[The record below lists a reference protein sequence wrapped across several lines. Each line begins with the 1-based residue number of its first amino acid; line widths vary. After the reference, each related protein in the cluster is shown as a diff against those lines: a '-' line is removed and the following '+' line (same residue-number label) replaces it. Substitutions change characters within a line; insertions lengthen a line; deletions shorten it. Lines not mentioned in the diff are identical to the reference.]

1 MGVNRTSKMLA
12 YVNHGMR
19 VTILDGRQIVGRF
32 MAFDRHMNLVL
43 ADAEEFRKL
52 PPKKGLSEEDRHTR
66 RVLGFLLLRGEE
78 VVSLTVEGPP
88 PQEDKRAQQAPAGP
102 GSGRAAGRGMPG
114 GVPGMP
120 PPGLAGPAH
129 GVGGPAAA
137 AMRPQFAGA
146 PVMRPPPGV
155 VPGMPPR
162 IQTGHAPSRRDAP
175 RIQTGHAPAGNAP
188 PPGFRPGPPGPRRPE
203 TRDAS
208 GEDESSDASDAE
220 RGVVCYRD
228 DDDAR
233 DETRRICETRRISR
247 RFDRTS
253 NVHSRAS
260 RAPFAAR
267 SRPTRQ
273 RARLSRRGRTSRP
286 RRRSRRRRRS
296 GRGQG

>member
-1 MGVNRTSKMLA
+1 
-12 YVNHGMR
+12 MR

-146 PVMRPPPGV
+146 PVMRPPRASSRAC
-155 VPGMPPR
+155 PPR

-175 RIQTGHAPAGNAP
+175 GFRPGMPPPGMP
-188 PPGFRPGPPGPRRPE
+188 PPGFRPGPPGPPP
-203 TRDAS
+203 S
-208 GEDESSDASDAE
+208 
-220 RGVVCYRD
+220 
-228 DDDAR
+228 
-233 DETRRICETRRISR
+233 
-247 RFDRTS
+247 
-253 NVHSRAS
+253 
-260 RAPFAAR
+260 
-267 SRPTRQ
+267 
-273 RARLSRRGRTSRP
+273 
-286 RRRSRRRRRS
+286 
-296 GRGQG
+296 